1 MLGMRSAW
9 QMKRLAAQARQVT
22 EKEAEDF
29 LLALF
34 EWQYEQRLGGGSGE
48 LEDVLLRFCLHRRT
62 GVMQ

>member
-1 MLGMRSAW
+1 
-9 QMKRLAAQARQVT
+9 MKRLAAQARQVT